1 MSKMIEAN
9 GKSVNEQL
17 KKLQEQVQYF
27 NPSFTNLDKNYTY
40 LLDYE
45 VKYEILT
52 ANSKESILKK
62 LKKFK
67 ELNKIL
73 KISFS
78 TNTKY
83 SKIFDKEY
91 TEYNI
96 FIEYL

>member
-1 MSKMIEAN
+1 MSKTMQ
-9 GKSVNEQL
+9 EQL
-17 KKLQEQVQYF
+17 DEIQKQVQYF
-27 NPSFTNLDKNYTY
+27 NTSYTGIDSNYQY
-40 LLDYE
+40 LTDFE
-45 VKYEILT
+45 VKYEILV

>member
-9 GKSVNEQL
+9 GKSVNDQL

-27 NPSFTNLDKNYTY
+27 NSSFTNLDKNYTY

-45 VKYEILT
+45 VKYEILV

>member
-1 MSKMIEAN
+1 MSKTMQ
-9 GKSVNEQL
+9 EQL
-17 KKLQEQVQYF
+17 DEIQKQVQYF
-27 NPSFTNLDKNYTY
+27 NTSYTGVDSNYQY
-40 LLDYE
+40 LTDFE
-45 VKYEILT
+45 TKYEILV

-67 ELNKIL
+67 ESNKIL